1 VVPANQEDNNLLVS
15 LFAEHGLASYI
26 NSTRS
31 LVVLL
36 SEGGKLLAWNPAFDL
51 IKQALPNVSLLRN
64 YLSLS
69 SRTMFDLLL
78 SNVTHDHIQTQGEL
92 DLGQGNRLRGYTCFL
107 YPIPDGRVLF
117 VAELPHAIADLVTVS
132 AELQITKQKLE
143 RKEIELQSVLAQA
156 HEVSHTD
163 ALTFLPNRRQI
174 MVDLQNAVTFS
185 NRYGTPLTISMLDI
199 DHFKNINDTY
209 GHTVGDDI
217 LRSLAGELRQHIRH
231 PDTIGRY
238 GGEEFLIVL
247 PHSTV
252 KAASEQAQR
261 LCEKVRS
268 LSVSVGDQTLSIT
281 ISIGIA
287 QYKIEKED
295 WQSFLSRAD
304 RAMYRAKNNGRDQ
317 WAVDE

>member
-1 VVPANQEDNNLLVS
+1 VVPANQEDNDLLVS

-36 SEGGKLLAWNPAFDL
+36 SEGGRVLAWNSAFDA
-51 IKQALPNVSLLRN
+51 IKQALPETQLLRDV
-64 YLSLS
+64 LSFS

-78 SNVTHDHIQTQGEL
+78 SNVTHDRIQIQGEL

-117 VAELPHAIADLVTVS
+117 IAELPHAIADLVTVS

-156 HEVSHTD
+156 NEVSHTD

-174 MVDLQNAVTFS
+174 MVDLQNAVAFS
-185 NRYGTPLTISMLDI
+185 DRYGTPLTISMLDI
-199 DHFKNINDTY
+199 DFFKKINDTY
-209 GHTVGDDI
+209 GHVKGDEV
-217 LRSLAGELRQHIRH
+217 LRSLAGRLRQQIRH
-231 PDTIGRY
+231 PDSIGRY

-252 KAASEQAQR
+252 SAAVEQAQR
-261 LCEKVRS
+261 LCEQVRS
-268 LSVSVGDQTLSIT
+268 LSVPVGEQT
-281 ISIGIA
+281 ISVTISVGIA
-287 QYKIEKED
+287 QYKVQKED
-295 WQSFLSRAD
+295 WQTFLSRAD
-304 RAMYRAKNNGRDQ
+304 RALYQAKHNGRDQ
-317 WAVDE
+317 WFIDE